1 MYEGD
6 YMNEITINYNNMFL
20 QYPDV
25 VTIQQVMEMLNI
37 GKNKAYE
44 LIQNGTIQTVR
55 IGKKYIIPKVAV
67 IQFLSNKIKL
77 IAIKII
83 NSKRH
88 RI

>member
-1 MYEGD
+1 
-6 YMNEITINYNNMFL
+6 MNEITINYNNMFM

-77 IAIKII
+77 SA
-83 NSKRH
+83 
-88 RI
+88 

>member
-1 MYEGD
+1 
-6 YMNEITINYNNMFL
+6 MNEITINYNNMFL

-67 IQFLSNKIKL
+67 IQFLSRAYLKTKSCTK
-77 IAIKII
+77 A
-83 NSKRH
+83 
-88 RI
+88 

>member
-1 MYEGD
+1 
-6 YMNEITINYNNMFL
+6 MNDTTINYNNMFL

-37 GKNKAYE
+37 GRNKVYE
-44 LIQNGTIQTVR
+44 LIQNGTIQTIR

-77 IAIKII
+77 SA
-83 NSKRH
+83 
-88 RI
+88 

>member
-77 IAIKII
+77 SA
-83 NSKRH
+83 
-88 RI
+88 

>member
-1 MYEGD
+1 
-6 YMNEITINYNNMFL
+6 MNEITINYNNMFL
-20 QYPDV
+20 QYPDA

-77 IAIKII
+77 SA
-83 NSKRH
+83 
-88 RI
+88 